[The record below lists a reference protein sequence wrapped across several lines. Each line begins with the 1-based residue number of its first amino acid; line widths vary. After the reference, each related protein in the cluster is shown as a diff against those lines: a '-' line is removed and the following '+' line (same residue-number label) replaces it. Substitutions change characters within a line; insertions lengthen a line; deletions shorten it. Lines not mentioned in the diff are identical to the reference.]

1 MTASSLEDNLLLEC
15 YSDPEL
21 RRWTHLANAR
31 VWKGLLTLDQ
41 YVEREQVLGSSEISQ
56 KDKSDETISRFPKS
70 YQWLGQKY
78 FVLKDTSLPDNGKF
92 SQVVSS
98 CETLNRIGYCIHPGS
113 NGKIEPALIVCIGGV
128 FTFENHRG
136 KGYAKS
142 MITKL
147 NEFYD
152 NIRNEAGG
160 VLELKNL
167 LINLYSEV
175 GDYYSPLGYK
185 SMHVP
190 LHHLTKLNEI
200 TEYYCQGG
208 SDANGKYLG
217 FDDYEDLVKL
227 HEGQFNKSLMKLH
240 KNNPEKFIFTIAP
253 DIDIFKW
260 FQYRDLFIMKRSGRE
275 SQEKLSF
282 GFALSDNSHI
292 IWHHNWNGNSLI
304 IVRIYIPEE
313 TIQRKEAKL
322 KQLLSQAI
330 KETQDRGMHAVEFW
344 DSEIP
349 VKQYPQLFQLLTELE
364 DDSKL
369 FSDNGSISAVRPP
382 KGYTA
387 DKVIWDNNTKFC
399 WF

>member
-1 MTASSLEDNLLLEC
+1 MTASSHEDNLVFES

-21 RRWTHLANAR
+21 RKWTHSANAR
-31 VWKGLLTLDQ
+31 VWKGLLTLEQ
-41 YVEREQVLGSSEISQ
+41 YVEREQVMASSEISQ
-56 KDKSDETISRFPKS
+56 KDKSDETISKYPKS
-70 YQWLGQKY
+70 YQWLGQRY
-78 FVLKDTSLPDNGKF
+78 FVLKDTSLPYDGKF

-98 CETLNRIGYCIHPGS
+98 CETLNRIGYCIHPRS

-128 FTFENHRG
+128 FTIENHRG

-152 NIRNEAGG
+152 NIRDKSEGA
-160 VLELKNL
+160 LELKNL

-190 LHHLTKLNEI
+190 LHRLAKLNEL
-200 TEYYCQGG
+200 TEYYCQGV

-217 FDDYEDLVKL
+217 FDDYEELVEL
-227 HEGQFNKSLMKLH
+227 HEEQFNKSLMELH
-240 KNNPEKFIFTIAP
+240 KNNPEKFIFTVAP
-253 DIDIFKW
+253 DSDIFKW
-260 FQYRDLFIMKRSGRE
+260 FQERDLFIMKGSGRE
-275 SQEKLSF
+275 SQENLSF

-304 IVRIYIPEE
+304 IVKIYIPEE
-313 TIQRKEAKL
+313 SLQRKEAKL
-322 KQLLSQAI
+322 KQLLSKAI
-330 KETQDRGMHAVEFW
+330 KETQNHGMHEVEFW

-349 VKQYPQLFQLLTELE
+349 VKQYPQLFQLLTKLE
-364 DDSKL
+364 DDSKV
-369 FSDNGSISAVRPP
+369 FSDNGSLSAVRPP

-387 DKVIWDNNTKFC
+387 DEVIWDNNTKFC